1 MSQLQPPP
9 QYSHKPI
16 HSIAALSRVLGY
28 SIDTLSH
35 VAEVSSSRYRLA
47 KPIVKADGSTRQPFD
62 ALFPLKNIQIRI
74 KQRIL
79 TAVSFPAYLTG
90 SLKGQDQVRNASL
103 HQGAS
108 VTVCEDIKSF
118 FPNTTSEII
127 FDIWR
132 GFFGFSENVSN
143 ILTLL
148 TTKDGVLP
156 QGAVTSS
163 HLANLVFW
171 RQEHSLYVRL
181 ASEGVSYSRY
191 VDDITLSSLLPLNS
205 NELARHISL
214 VYGMIRSTG
223 HHAHRGKQEI
233 QRAHSGM
240 RATKLLVNR
249 RPALSTAERQAIRA
263 AVYSLER
270 SFAGAE
276 GVLCS
281 SLAKELN
288 SASGRVARLTRL
300 HRNEGLALRERL
312 LRIRNQ
318 LDNS

>member
-28 SIDTLSH
+28 SMDTLSH

-47 KPIVKADGSTRQPFD
+47 KPVVKADGSTRQPFD

-214 VYGMIRSTG
+214 VDGMIRSTG

-270 SFAGAE
+270 SFAAAE